1 MRDIHEVC
9 LFEFYG
15 QILPTA
21 TMPGGQPVVLAKELV
36 DNLGL
41 SWKDQT
47 KRITSNP
54 IFNSSLISTK
64 LPGDDR
70 IRQVIALPINR
81 VSTYLASINVKKIP
95 PAKHIM
101 IDGVEVSVREHV
113 TRYQLQCADVLY
125 DFWHKTPRIPDI
137 QVTGAHLQR
146 TLPKFGKYL
155 HKIATKD
162 QIAELEDFIK
172 SFVPAVLGVH
182 YCDYDGR
189 MIQATEGSHMV
200 RMNHV
205 EVAVLA
211 IVESFLVDCMHI
223 AIEEEY
229 AIDDIFHMM
238 ETSMDQRLTQV
249 RDLLSTYL
257 SQQKRI

>member
-1 MRDIHEVC
+1 MQVNQLC
-9 LFEFYG
+9 FYG
-15 QILPTA
+15 QNIATA
-21 TMPGGQPVVLAKELV
+21 IDNGTPVVLLKDLV
-36 DNLGL
+36 TNLGL
-41 SWKDQT
+41 KWEKQRLKILKNPVYGAYTVMTIAPNDNQVRCHYVIPLT
-47 KRITSNP
+47 KVD
-54 IFNSSLISTK
+54 L
-64 LPGDDR
+64 
-70 IRQVIALPINR
+70 
-81 VSTYLASINVKKIP
+81 YLVSINVNRIP
-95 PAKHIM
+95 ERRMTTVGGCEIPL
-101 IDGVEVSVREHV
+101 RELV
-113 TRYQLQCADVLY
+113 TRYQLQCSDVLY

-146 TLPKFGKYL
+146 MLPKFGKYL

-200 RMNHV
+200 HMNHV

>member
-1 MRDIHEVC
+1 MENVDIKTV
-9 LFEFYG
+9 EFYG
-15 QILPTA
+15 QFIA
-21 TMPGGQPVVLAKELV
+21 TVRLDDGQPGVFAKELV
-36 DNLGL
+36 ENLNMKWEKQRL
-41 SWKDQT
+41 KLMNNPLYRSYTVWTRAPWDTQIREHRIIPIT
-47 KRITSNP
+47 KVA
-54 IFNSSLISTK
+54 IF
-64 LPGDDR
+64 
-70 IRQVIALPINR
+70 
-81 VSTYLASINVKKIP
+81 LASINTLRIP
-95 PAKHIM
+95 EEKTFQS
-101 IDGVEVSVREHV
+101 SVGPINLREHLL
-113 TRYQLQCADVLY
+113 RYQLQCADVLY

-146 TLPKFGKYL
+146 MLPKFGKYL

-189 MIQATEGSHMV
+189 MIQATEGGHMV